1 MKLRDHE
8 AKQRWGEATA
18 KLDND
23 SVKQQPTRVMIG
35 KVTRKESEKEIRCA
49 EAKSRTAKAL

>member
-23 SVKQQPTRVMIG
+23 PVKQQPTRVMMREGNPEG
-35 KVTRKESEKEIRCA
+35 K
-49 EAKSRTAKAL
+49 

>member
-8 AKQRWGEATA
+8 AKQRWGEVTA

-23 SVKQQPTRVMIG
+23 PVKQQPTRVMMREGNPEG
-35 KVTRKESEKEIRCA
+35 K
-49 EAKSRTAKAL
+49 